1 MTRYASVAALLL
13 FTLVFVSCSSPQPN
27 LHLRAPDGH
36 AIGFFVEFARTD
48 AEHQRGLMGR
58 TELARNAGMIFVF
71 DDEKNRA
78 FWMKNTVLPL
88 DIIYFDQDGKYVSST
103 TMQPC
108 TKDPCPSYVSEG
120 TAQYAL
126 EVNAGI
132 VQKSGIGQGWRLEN
146 Q

>member
-1 MTRYASVAALLL
+1 
-13 FTLVFVSCSSPQPN
+13 
-27 LHLRAPDGH
+27 
-36 AIGFFVEFARTD
+36 
-48 AEHQRGLMGR
+48 MGR